1 MLADP
6 MPAPATPAE
15 KRIKVSSVTDQMDD
29 SEVSLMSRTELD
41 QAHLNH
47 IEMTGAEPADEAEP
61 TGEQISA
68 LRDRIVK
75 RGESPYA
82 DFSIP
87 TPYGR
92 TMQKQLKTRSWVLQQ
107 DWTFKALDVPG
118 PPSFE
123 ASQSCCKV
131 FRAIL
136 FMLRYPAGAGGTP
149 PHVVTQAC
157 LEE

>member
-41 QAHLNH
+41 QAPLNH

-75 RGESPYA
+75 RAKARMPISASRPLTGELCRNS
-82 DFSIP
+82 
-87 TPYGR
+87 
-92 TMQKQLKTRSWVLQQ
+92 
-107 DWTFKALDVPG
+107 
-118 PPSFE
+118 
-123 ASQSCCKV
+123 
-131 FRAIL
+131 
-136 FMLRYPAGAGGTP
+136 
-149 PHVVTQAC
+149 
-157 LEE
+157 